1 MAYKECPKCGSQK
14 NLFLACQSCG
24 FTECGSQS
32 ENITRPKTNQET
44 LGNRKKY
51 LVCTACPKCGSP
63 KHRLNACPACGYTN
77 RTGGNA
83 VDYLRHAREE
93 MRILLGQLPGLDK
106 EQQRLKFVE
115 FVQRGKWHYEVAQ
128 RFIQRLNRELN
139 RKIRDQGFHEGA
151 HVPGSNLRKIDGNR
165 KSK

>member
-1 MAYKECPKCGSQK
+1 MAYKECPKCGSEK
-14 NLFLACQSCG
+14 NIFLACPSCG
-24 FTECGSQS
+24 FIECGTGRKRISVRKTT
-32 ENITRPKTNQET
+32 ENKS
-44 LGNRKKY
+44 GNRKKN

-63 KHRLNACPACGYTN
+63 KNRLNACPACGYTN

-128 RFIQRLNRELN
+128 RFLRRLNKELN
-139 RKIRDQGFHEGA
+139 RQIVARGFHEGA